1 MDHLEAHAK
10 IQKIIVS
17 YRVVLPDFLD
27 DENLDSELNETFKQI
42 ESTPRVNVI
51 VSFAKPNHMFSL
63 FEKLTPNASG
73 CFWIADDSWA
83 KSVEVL
89 NNRPLNEV
97 GFLE

>member
-17 YRVVLPDFLD
+17 HRVVLPDFLD

-51 VSFAKPNHMFSL
+51 VSFAKPNHMFHCLRNSPPTHLDVSGSL
-63 FEKLTPNASG
+63 M
-73 CFWIADDSWA
+73 I
-83 KSVEVL
+83 
-89 NNRPLNEV
+89 V
-97 GFLE
+97 GLSQSKC